1 MVDDLIKHD
10 SNLVSVIQNTEFSE
24 FVKPMIREIRLFD
37 SFIAGTTHL
46 ADKSPLE
53 TATLGDELTMQRE
66 DNPHDRHAIMIL
78 NSEKK
83 KLGYVPK
90 KDNLVFARL
99 MDAGKYLIAKV
110 VRMEEK
116 GPFRQINISIFLVD
130 F

>member
-53 TATLGDELTMQRE
+53 TVAVGDELTMQRE

-99 MDAGKYLIAKV
+99 MDAGKLLTAKV
-110 VRMEEK
+110 VHKELEDHWL
-116 GPFRQINISIFLVD
+116 NIRIAIDMKDL
-130 F
+130 

>member
-53 TATLGDELTMQRE
+53 TATVGDELTMQRE

-83 KLGYVPK
+83 KLGDVPK

-99 MDAGKYLIAKV
+99 MDAGKILKAKITKI
-110 VRMEEK
+110 EERRK
-116 GPFRQINISIFLVD
+116 FKFIRLEIFLVD
-130 F
+130 L

>member
-53 TATLGDELTMQRE
+53 TATVGDALTMQRE

-99 MDAGKYLIAKV
+99 MDAGKILKAKITKI
-110 VRMEEK
+110 EERRK
-116 GPFRQINISIFLVD
+116 FKFIRLEIFLVD
-130 F
+130 L

>member
-99 MDAGKYLIAKV
+99 MDAGKILKAKITKI
-110 VRMEEK
+110 EERRK
-116 GPFRQINISIFLVD
+116 FKFIRLEIFLVD
-130 F
+130 L

>member
-53 TATLGDELTMQRE
+53 TATVGDELTMQRE

-99 MDAGKYLIAKV
+99 MDAGKILKAKITKI
-110 VRMEEK
+110 EERRK
-116 GPFRQINISIFLVD
+116 FKFIRLEIFLVD
-130 F
+130 L

>member
-53 TATLGDELTMQRE
+53 TATVGDELTMQRE

-99 MDAGKYLIAKV
+99 MDAGKILKAKITKI
-110 VRMEEK
+110 EERRK
-116 GPFRQINISIFLVD
+116 FNFIRLEIFLVD
-130 F
+130 L

>member
-10 SNLVSVIQNTEFSE
+10 SNLVSVIQNTEFGE

-46 ADKSPLE
+46 VDKSPLE
-53 TATLGDELTMQRE
+53 TVAVGDELTMQRE

-78 NSEKK
+78 NAEKK

-99 MDAGKYLIAKV
+99 MDAGKILKAKITKI
-110 VRMEEK
+110 EERRK
-116 GPFRQINISIFLVD
+116 FKFIRLEIFLVD
-130 F
+130 L